1 MSDIFNTAPPQIRNE
16 TAQEFLYKY
25 YGISGSLDRLSS
37 DRDLNFKITS
47 PDGVFVMKIANSSE
61 DKNILEMQNMAIR
74 HISSQ
79 NDDFELPTP
88 LSSNQNKEILIIEDG
103 NNKYLVRLLTYIE
116 GDFLKDVKQNNKM
129 LFSVGEFLGN
139 LDRALESFSHNA
151 SEREFI
157 WDAAQIDTLSH
168 QLKYS
173 KSDKSLIQFFI
184 NTYKDRVHP
193 HLGKLSKSII
203 HNDGND
209 HNVIIGSNGKIKSI
223 IDFGDMTFTLKA
235 LEPAVSMAY
244 TAISQDNP
252 FELLGSLLKGYNSV
266 QALSKYELEAVM
278 YLMCLRMCVTIN
290 MSVYRKKLFPEND
303 YISISENN
311 ARSFLR
317 FIRDDDIHKW
327 SNNLCE
333 YVKS

>member
-1 MSDIFNTAPPQIRNE
+1 MNSLIPQYS
-16 TAQEFLYKY
+16 T
-25 YGISGSLDRLSS
+25 
-37 DRDLNFKITS
+37 
-47 PDGVFVMKIANSSE
+47 
-61 DKNILEMQNMAIR
+61 
-74 HISSQ
+74 
-79 NDDFELPTP
+79 
-88 LSSNQNKEILIIEDG
+88 SNQIEFVTMMSTG
-103 NNKYLVRLLTYIE
+103 N
-116 GDFLKDVKQNNKM
+116 
-129 LFSVGEFLGN
+129 S
-139 LDRALESFSHNA
+139 
-151 SEREFI
+151 
-157 WDAAQIDTLSH
+157 
-168 QLKYS
+168 
-173 KSDKSLIQFFI
+173 
-184 NTYKDRVHP
+184 
-193 HLGKLSKSII
+193 
-203 HNDGND
+203 
-209 HNVIIGSNGKIKSI
+209 

-311 ARSFLR
+311 ARRFLR
-317 FIRDDDIHKW
+317 FIRDDDIHQW